1 MEGRFVTLFNALPA
15 AGFRSPFTKYLVYY
29 DGPVA
34 EADLC
39 GQGASDATG
48 FGLAAMYVQACSG
61 APVSVVAAHELLHTL
76 GAVPRGAPNRC
87 PDPNGAHTCDS
98 MADLMHPFLD
108 TSPLDAKLLDP
119 GRDDYYGHSGTFT
132 DSQDSPWLVQL
143 DRQQPFTTTISGSR
157 WSDGRRARPRLRA
170 DLHDHVERVDA
181 SHPES
186 CSPSRVEARSLGRR
200 VHRRLDLRCH
210 GRPPASRCRRSSL
223 LSVFRLSVAVSGRGA
238 VRSSRAGITC
248 RPRCSAAFPSFAPVG
263 LDRDAGE
270 GLAVPLL
277 ERRVPRNETHVH
289 GPDDCC
295 DERSSCLFTR
305 VVPRLTSSRRS
316 GSVLRVEAKHDV
328 LVVGAGCAG
337 MRAAIEAFDAGAD
350 VAMISKIHPVRSH
363 SGAAEGGINAALG
376 NASEDDPEKHAFDTV
391 KGSDYLGDQDA
402 IEILCQEAPDDVY
415 QLEHWGAVFSRTPD
429 GRIAQRPFGAAG
441 EPRTAYAADITGHV
455 LIHVLYEQ
463 VMKRDI
469 KTYEEFFAW
478 KLVIDEDRCQG
489 VISWDLL
496 DGGLKSIGAKTVIL
510 ATGGAGRLYTG
521 TTNAY
526 ACTGDGM
533 TMALRAGVALKDM
546 EMMQFHPTTLAPTGV
561 LITEGC
567 RGEGAYL
574 LNAQSER
581 FLIRYAPN
589 AMELAS
595 RDVISRAEQTEID
608 EGRGI
613 DGNVMLDLR
622 HLGAERILERLHG
635 TRELSMTF
643 AGVDPIFE
651 PIPVRPGAHYHMGGV
666 DTDVWG
672 RTSLEGLYAAG
683 EVACVSVH
691 GANRLGGNA
700 LMETI
705 TYGKRAGAHAADWA
719 LSNTTITVPPS
730 VEEDAERELKTLLD
744 RTDGE
749 RPWQI
754 RDELAETMHVNFGVF
769 RREEQMLAQG
779 DLVQKLRE
787 RYERVV
793 VEDKGDVFNTDLT
806 QALELGFLLELA
818 ECMIVS
824 GLARK
829 ESRGAHARPY
839 DYPDRDDESYLK
851 HTLVTWEDDAPKL
864 DWKPVTMT
872 KWEPEERKY

>member
-1 MEGRFVTLFNALPA
+1 M
-15 AGFRSPFTKYLVYY
+15 
-29 DGPVA
+29 
-34 EADLC
+34 
-39 GQGASDATG
+39 DA
-48 FGLAAMYVQACSG
+48 V
-61 APVSVVAAHELLHTL
+61 
-76 GAVPRGAPNRC
+76 
-87 PDPNGAHTCDS
+87 
-98 MADLMHPFLD
+98 
-108 TSPLDAKLLDP
+108 
-119 GRDDYYGHSGTFT
+119 
-132 DSQDSPWLVQL
+132 
-143 DRQQPFTTTISGSR
+143 
-157 WSDGRRARPRLRA
+157 
-170 DLHDHVERVDA
+170 
-181 SHPES
+181 
-186 CSPSRVEARSLGRR
+186 
-200 VHRRLDLRCH
+200 
-210 GRPPASRCRRSSL
+210 
-223 LSVFRLSVAVSGRGA
+223 
-238 VRSSRAGITC
+238 
-248 RPRCSAAFPSFAPVG
+248 
-263 LDRDAGE
+263 
-270 GLAVPLL
+270 
-277 ERRVPRNETHVH
+277 
-289 GPDDCC
+289 
-295 DERSSCLFTR
+295 
-305 VVPRLTSSRRS
+305 
-316 GSVLRVEAKHDV
+316 HDV
-328 LVVGAGCAG
+328 VVIGAGCAG
-337 MRAAIEAFDAGAD
+337 MRAAIEAFDTGAD

-376 NASEDDPEKHAFDTV
+376 NASEDDPVKHAYDTV

-402 IEILCQEAPDDVY
+402 IEILCDEAPGDVY

-478 KLVIDEDRCQG
+478 KLVLEDGRCQG
-489 VISWDLL
+489 VIAWDLVN
-496 DGGLKSIGAKTVIL
+496 GGLHVIGAKTVIL

-533 TMALRAGVALKDM
+533 SLALRAGVALKDM

-574 LNAQSER
+574 LNKDGER
-581 FLIRYAPN
+581 FLVRYAPN

-613 DGNVMLDLR
+613 DGNVLLDLR
-622 HLGAERILERLHG
+622 HLGAEKILERLHG

-643 AGVDPIFE
+643 AGVDPIYE

-672 RTSLEGLYAAG
+672 RTEIEALYAAG

-705 TYGKRAGAHAADWA
+705 TYGKRAGRHAADWA
-719 LSNTTITVPPS
+719 LSNTTVTVPES
-730 VEEDAERELKTLLD
+730 VEADAEREVKQLLD
-744 RTDGE
+744 RSEGE
-749 RPWQI
+749 RPWKI
-754 RDELAETMHVNFGVF
+754 RDELAHTMHVNFGVF
-769 RREEQMLAQG
+769 RREEQMVEQG
-779 DLVQKLRE
+779 EIVAGLRE

-793 VEDKGDVFNTDLT
+793 VDDKGDVFNSDLT

-818 ECMIVS
+818 ECMVVC

-839 DYPDRDDESYLK
+839 DFPDRDDENFLR
-851 HTLVTWEDDAPKL
+851 HTVVTWEDGAPRL

-872 KWEPEERKY
+872 KWQPEERKY